1 VEVNVAILGQAG
13 HRILG
18 WRSDVRMQL
27 DMRAWSVRSVGLRV
41 LLTHATAAVL
51 ISSVTVEPLGSILI
65 RASSLARH
73 S

>member
-1 VEVNVAILGQAG
+1 MAIPGQAG

-41 LLTHATAAVL
+41 LTHATAAVL
-51 ISSVTVEPLGSILI
+51 ISSVTLEPLGSILI